1 MYPQIGRNLCR
12 LNRIDRFQS
21 INHSFRNYSKFSS
34 ISSQHI
40 LSINQNHQ
48 PNSNRSFKPTDLVI
62 QNFVSSQR
70 YFSVST
76 LRFNAATTTEAVLQ
90 SVNVASTEAVSQN
103 VNSASTE
110 AVASTTSAAA
120 ESSSSV
126 PDFIPEKPAPLDVA
140 ASSST
145 ETIANSSSAAVGG
158 PTATT
163 TESSELILDFIPE
176 KPAPLDVSTIV
187 GEPSFE
193 SLGLGNWWPT
203 GRVQL
208 FMEYLHCDIGME
220 WFQAIALTAL
230 CMRLCTFPFV
240 VMSQKNVV
248 NMNNNM
254 PGMSALQDK
263 MSDARK
269 RGDQLESAQL
279 GQQLQEYMSKA
290 GINPIKNV
298 LPMLVQ
304 VPIFMSMFLGLRG
317 MANLPVPSMESG
329 GLLWF
334 ENMTLMDPFYIL
346 PFATSCSLYLQ
357 FRVGADGNRMATM
370 GPMGRV
376 MMTLFPFGLF
386 PISLNFPSAITF
398 YWFTTNVISIGQAL
412 VLRVPAVRTALGIPQ
427 MIKWEKK
434 DATLQKKKGFRES
447 VRESI
452 DNFRVQADIA
462 DRRALDEQ
470 AFKDA
475 GMTKPIKTYS
485 YDPSKPVAIKS
496 KNKY

>member
-1 MYPQIGRNLCR
+1 
-12 LNRIDRFQS
+12 
-21 INHSFRNYSKFSS
+21 
-34 ISSQHI
+34 
-40 LSINQNHQ
+40 
-48 PNSNRSFKPTDLVI
+48 V
-62 QNFVSSQR
+62 
-70 YFSVST
+70 
-76 LRFNAATTTEAVLQ
+76 TT
-90 SVNVASTEAVSQN
+90 
-103 VNSASTE
+103 TE
-110 AVASTTSAAA
+110 AVASTAAVANTTTTAAA
-120 ESSSSV
+120 ESSNAV
-126 PDFIPEKPAPLDVA
+126 LDFIPEKPAPLDVA
-140 ASSST
+140 ASST
-145 ETIANSSSAAVGG
+145 ETIANSSSTSVEGQ
-158 PTATT
+158 TATT
-163 TESSELILDFIPE
+163 TESSELILDYIPE
-176 KPAPLDVSTIV
+176 KPAPLDVTTIV

-208 FMEYLHCDIGME
+208 FMEYMHCDLGME

-304 VPIFMSMFLGLRG
+304 IPIFMSMFLGLRG
-317 MANLPVPSMESG
+317 MANLPVPSMETG

-357 FRVGADGNRMATM
+357 FRVGADGNRMASM
-370 GPMGRV
+370 GPVGRV
-376 MMTLFPFGLF
+376 LMTLFPFALF

-412 VLRVPAVRTALGIPQ
+412 VLRVPAFRTALGIPQ

-434 DATLQKKKGFRES
+434 DATFQKKKGFRES